1 MQQIIKNALK
11 YFGIFILIY
20 GTLTAISLLPA
31 VGSAFNYIYRQPS
44 QFILQTALPKAYL
57 QLKSEK
63 NTPDLIRAE
72 FASKEKVQQQIEE
85 AKKTGQAKTP
95 VQGNSFEF
103 GFYNLFLS
111 FILFLFVLILLSP
124 LNKKEKIISIL
135 IGTLIFYFYSV
146 FKMYLALLSHF
157 NEPEIAI
164 YHTGESTLKFAQSIL
179 YYMSLGTNM
188 LVVLI
193 IWAVFVFRKNNWNA
207 LFGAPSSI
215 LGNKK

>member
-1 MQQIIKNALK
+1 MQQIIKSALK

-20 GTLTAISLLPA
+20 GTLTAISLLPP
-31 VGSAFNYIYRQPS
+31 VGSAFNHLYRQPS
-44 QFILQTALPKAYL
+44 QFILQTTLPKAYI
-57 QLKSEK
+57 QLKSD
-63 NTPDLIRAE
+63 NTAPDLIRAE

-95 VQGNSFEF
+95 IQGNSFEF

-164 YHTGESTLKFAQSIL
+164 YQTGGSTLKFAQSIL

-193 IWAVFVFRKNNWNA
+193 IWAVFVFRKNNCSA
-207 LFGAPSSI
+207 LFGAPGSI